1 MILQK
6 QLIEEIELIPADKYE
21 EIYDLLHYYRLG
33 LTQKKTE
40 ERKAGLLKGQLGN
53 AFFEPLPEEELNA
66 WENTQEVAKIPAEK
80 LTMRK

>member
-21 EIYDLLHYYRLG
+21 EIYDLLHHYRLG
-33 LTQKKTE
+33 LMREKNIT
-40 ERKAGLLKGQLGN
+40 RKAGLLKGQLGN

-66 WENTQEVAKIPAEK
+66 WEKTI
-80 LTMRK
+80 